1 MRRSVRLGGY
11 KGRLQATR
19 AYKQKIGFRLQ
30 ERTNKREATTGGNKS
45 VQTKEATMGGYKS
58 VQQRGC
64 MHRDSDTRS
73 VNYGRDLDGT
83 SGAN

>member
-1 MRRSVRLGGY
+1 
-11 KGRLQATR
+11 
-19 AYKQKIGFRLQ
+19 
-30 ERTNKREATTGGNKS
+30 
-45 VQTKEATMGGYKS
+45 MGGYKS